1 MRFSAALRLLVSIL
15 FGISALAVIPAVG
28 ISSASAQ
35 DAPSIEVV
43 TPVTGSIINS
53 TDIVVQINV
62 NNFTVDCSQSGR
74 PDQDNTGQILALV
87 DGTSIAQLTNIY
99 CTTTFVVPGKGLTT
113 GEHQLA
119 IALATNTH
127 TPLMDTAQVVTIDYQ
142 PIQALPLPVANFT
155 GDPGVTLVSPADG
168 DTVAPVFEVQVQP
181 TNFSPDVDLEGKTN
195 VAGYGHYHV
204 WIDTAEMPANLAG
217 LVLMPGSNAF
227 TLDLSAWGPGEH
239 AVRIET
245 AQNDHSMY
253 DPATVAA
260 FTVNV
265 SEDAASP
272 VGDATSSPAADVAA
286 AAAVTIEMTDGI
298 RFSPDAVTIQK
309 GQTVT
314 WVNNSSMPHTST
326 DDPTKNPVATDH
338 PEYSVLPEGATA
350 WDSGILQP
358 GESFSVT
365 FDVAG
370 DYTYFCL
377 PHALSG
383 MIGSITV
390 EG

>member
-1 MRFSAALRLLVSIL
+1 MRFSAALRLLVSML
-15 FGISALAVIPAVG
+15 FGLSALALVPVASV
-28 ISSASAQ
+28 ASAQ
-35 DAPSIEVV
+35 DAPSIEIV
-43 TPVTGSIINS
+43 TPVTGSVINS
-53 TDIVVQINV
+53 TDIVVEINV
-62 NNFTVDCSQSGR
+62 NNFTVDCSQSGL

-99 CTTTFVVPGKGLTT
+99 CTTTFIVPGNGLTA

-119 IALATNTH
+119 VVLATNTH

-142 PIQALPLPVANFT
+142 PVQALPLPVANFT

-168 DTVAPVFEVQVQP
+168 DTVPPVFDVQVQP
-181 TNFSPDVDLEGKTN
+181 VNFSPDVALEGKTN
-195 VAGYGHYHV
+195 VPGYGHYHV

-227 TLDLSAWGPGEH
+227 SLDLSAWGEGEH
-239 AVRIET
+239 TVRIET

-253 DPATVAA
+253 HPATAVT

-265 SEDAASP
+265 SASAASP
-272 VGDATSSPAADVAA
+272 
-286 AAAVTIEMTDGI
+286 AAVTADDTSATTSAPDAVIIEMTDGV
-298 RFSPDAVTIQK
+298 RFSPDAVTIRK

-314 WVNNSSMPHTST
+314 WVNNSSMPHTAT
-326 DDPTKNPVATDH
+326 DDPAMNPVAAEH

-358 GESFSVT
+358 GESFSMT

-370 DYTYFCL
+370 EYTYFCL
-377 PHALSG
+377 PHAASG
-383 MIGSITV
+383 MIGTITV
-390 EG
+390 EE